1 MKILFIHPPV
11 RLGDVPKHIPYGI
24 GILAAVAENLGH
36 QVAFLDLNALRI
48 TGSAVTQALSEDRF
62 DVVGIGGLSSQY
74 KFIKPLLRLIKAQQ
88 PQALVLAG
96 GGFLT
101 SMPEEMMA
109 LCPEI
114 DVAVVGEGE
123 ATLPEVLEHLEDR
136 DWSRVEGVIYRRPDG
151 KAVRTRPRK
160 LIASMDDIPYPAYD
174 LIPLEIYFENS
185 ALMFSPESAAAIRRI
200 DILMERGCPRMCT
213 FCEHGGMSKYDLER
227 VYEGSDFKE
236 EPIYRFNSPEYTVEM
251 VRSLRFKYG
260 VDFVSILDENMT
272 SYRRRV
278 FELCDAWER
287 AGLAGI
293 VRFGCLGDVG
303 GVTLDML
310 KRLREVG
317 CSYISYGGESA
328 SNMILKAVKKNTTV
342 EQMQQ
347 ALEWTVQ
354 SGIRGVM
361 TFMMGYPDETPQTM
375 YETMDFWRRNGM
387 IVKPFLITP
396 YPGTELYVQYK
407 RKILD
412 QWGGSLDRFLLSLD
426 DATDISVNISTH
438 FNDVELLGLQQLMY
452 SQDFDRLRRFAA
464 EKGMPIV
471 EIQAPPAPVEIVG
484 AGR

>member
-1 MKILFIHPPV
+1 V
-11 RLGDVPKHIPYGI
+11 RLNDVPKHIPYGL

-48 TGSAVTQALSEDRF
+48 TGDTVKEALAEDRF

-74 KFIKPLLRLIKAQQ
+74 KFIKPLLGLIKAQQ
-88 PQALVLAG
+88 PQALLVAG

-123 ATLPEVLEHLEDR
+123 ATLPELLERLPDR
-136 DWSRVEGVIYRRPDG
+136 DWARVDGVIYRRPDG
-151 KAVRTRPRK
+151 APVRTRPRT
-160 LIASMDDIPYPAYD
+160 LIANMDDIPYPAYD
-174 LIPLEIYFENS
+174 LIPLETYFENS
-185 ALMFSPESAAAIRRI
+185 ALMFSPESAAATRRL
-200 DILMERGCPRMCT
+200 DILTERGCPRMCT

-227 VYEGSDFKE
+227 VYEGGDFTD
-236 EPIYRFNSPEYTVEM
+236 EPIYRFNSPEYTVEL
-251 VRSLRFKYG
+251 VRELRFRHG

-287 AGLAGI
+287 AGLAGL

-310 KRLREVG
+310 RRLREVG
-317 CSYISYGGESA
+317 CAYISYGGESA

-342 EQMQQ
+342 EQMQR
-347 ALEWTVQ
+347 ALDWTVQ
-354 SGIRGVM
+354 AGIRGVM

-375 YETMDFWRRNGM
+375 WETMDFWRRNGM

-396 YPGTELYVQYK
+396 YPGTELYV
-407 RKILD
+407 RHRRRILE
-412 QWGGSLDRFLLSLD
+412 QWGGSLERFLLSLD
-426 DATDISVNISTH
+426 DATDISANISRH
-438 FNDVELLGLQQLMY
+438 FNDVELLGLQQIMY
-452 SQDFDRLRRFAA
+452 TQDFDRLRRFAA
-464 EKGMPIV
+464 DRGMPIREASGPRAPA
-471 EIQAPPAPVEIVG
+471 EILG
-484 AGR
+484 TGR